1 MVTDGPEADRQQAQ
15 KLRWRCRRGMRELD
29 QLLTRYLDQDYGP
42 ASAQERDAFA
52 RLLELPDPDV
62 FGYLV
67 GRTTPDEEIL
77 RNVVARIRRDP
88 SEVAPPPVGGPDL

>member
-1 MVTDGPEADRQQAQ
+1 MVTHGPEADRQQVQ

-29 QLLTRYLDQDYGP
+29 QLLTRYLEQRYP
-42 ASAQERDAFA
+42 SASARERDAFA

-67 GRTTPDEEIL
+67 GGITPDEEVL
-77 RNVVARIRRDP
+77 RHVVACIRRDP
-88 SEVAPPPVGGPDL
+88 SRVAPPPLGGTGL